1 MNEVRVAHIMDGSRR
16 HYDVAQALHRERCLH
31 SMFTSWYSPPGSWE
45 AFVGRG
51 VRMISPKLGQKM
63 LERYCQVIPSEMV
76 RANPWL
82 MLRGAIAKR
91 QFRMEEEY
99 FEWMSFETAKWI
111 EKKGILN
118 ANGMYGYVRN
128 IHPRLCKNARDEG
141 VVVVGEQMIAP
152 AAIERQQAQ
161 YQQERWP
168 GWENPMSNKAFDLV
182 QENEQK
188 TWENL
193 DRIVAP
199 SQYVV
204 EGLVACG
211 VDADL
216 IDLIP
221 YPGEFESIFS
231 NRDYGKQKDQFTI
244 GFVGQINLRKNAPIF
259 MEIAKKM
266 KGEGVRFTMVGRN
279 YLNQQRI
286 DEYRPYVNFTG
297 AVARSQIR
305 RHLDEFDVFFFP
317 STCEGSAGVVLEAMA
332 EGLPIITTPNSGT
345 IVEHGEN
352 GFVATPND
360 IETFIQ
366 YITLLKEDP
375 TSRLQMGMNSQKR
388 VSELTIEEYG
398 KKLVHSFQKGTLF
411 KMTACQDNS
420 SYDR

>member
-45 AFVGRG
+45 AFVGWG
-51 VRMISPKLGQKM
+51 MRMVSPKFGQKM
-63 LERYCQVIPSEMV
+63 LERYCHVIPSEMV
-76 RANPWL
+76 RSNPWL

-91 QFRMEEEY
+91 HFRMDEEY
-99 FEWMSFETAKWI
+99 FEWMSLETAQWI
-111 EKKGILN
+111 EKQGTQK

-128 IHPRLCKNARDEG
+128 IHPRLCKHARDKG

-168 GWENPMSNKAFDLV
+168 GWENPMSDKAFDLV
-182 QENEQK
+182 HENEQK

-204 EGLVACG
+204 EGLVTCG
-211 VDADL
+211 VDTNR

-221 YPGEFESIFS
+221 YPGEFESIS
-231 NRDYGKQKDQFTI
+231 NDRDCEKRKDPFTI
-244 GFVGQINLRKNAPIF
+244 GFVGQVNLRKNAPIF

-266 KGEGVRFTMVGRN
+266 SGKGVRFTMVGRN

-286 DEYRPYVNFTG
+286 DEYRPYVDFIG
-297 AVARSQIR
+297 AVARSQIQ
-305 RHLDEFDVFFFP
+305 RHLNEFDVFFFP

-332 EGLPIITTPNSGT
+332 AGLPIITTPNSGT
-345 IVEHGEN
+345 IVEHGKN
-352 GFVATPND
+352 GFVANPND
-360 IETFIQ
+360 IEAFIQ

-375 TSRLQMGMNSQKR
+375 TRRLQMGINSQKLA
-388 VSELTIEEYG
+388 SELTIDQYG
-398 KKLVHSFQKGTLF
+398 RKLFVAFKKEI
-411 KMTACQDNS
+411 S
-420 SYDR
+420 SR

>member
-45 AFVGRG
+45 AFVGWG
-51 VRMISPKLGQKM
+51 MRMVSPKYGQKM
-63 LERYCQVIPSEMV
+63 LERYCHVIPSEMV
-76 RANPWL
+76 RSNPWL

-91 QFRMEEEY
+91 HFRMDEEY
-99 FEWMSFETAKWI
+99 FEWMSLETAQWI
-111 EKKGILN
+111 EKQGTQK

-128 IHPRLCKNARDEG
+128 IHPRLCKHTRDKG

-168 GWENPMSNKAFDLV
+168 GWENPMSDKAFDLV
-182 QENEQK
+182 HENEQK

-199 SQYVV
+199 SRYVV
-204 EGLVACG
+204 EGLVTCG
-211 VDADL
+211 VDPNR

-221 YPGEFESIFS
+221 YPGEFESIS
-231 NRDYGKQKDQFTI
+231 NGRDCEKRKDPFTI
-244 GFVGQINLRKNAPIF
+244 GFVGQVNLRKNAPIF

-266 KGEGVRFTMVGRN
+266 SGKGVRFTMVGRN

-286 DEYRPYVNFTG
+286 DEYRPYVDFTG
-297 AVARSQIR
+297 AVARSQIQ
-305 RHLDEFDVFFFP
+305 RHLNEFDVFFFP

-332 EGLPIITTPNSGT
+332 AGLPIITTPNSGT

-352 GFVATPND
+352 GFVANPND
-360 IETFIQ
+360 IEAFIQ
-366 YITLLKEDP
+366 YITLMKEDA
-375 TSRLQMGMNSQKR
+375 TSRLQMGINSQKLA
-388 VSELTIEEYG
+388 SELTIDQYG
-398 KKLVHSFQKGTLF
+398 RKLIVAFEKEI
-411 KMTACQDNS
+411 S
-420 SYDR
+420 SR